1 MIKVKICSLL
11 SGLCN
16 DLILTWLRYFLFLNF
31 EKGALRQRQIPTLF
45 PAEYF
50 NPDLWTLSCH
60 PYWTVHFFLDMDATE
75 CEKKRVEYIDDL
87 TDLEKQFAIL
97 REQ

>member
-1 MIKVKICSLL
+1 MTIIL
-11 SGLCN
+11 SELRNLNIFVMYEWVTNLC
-16 DLILTWLRYFLFLNF
+16 DVRLSRVLIY
-31 EKGALRQRQIPTLF
+31 II
-45 PAEYF
+45 
-50 NPDLWTLSCH
+50 
-60 PYWTVHFFLDMDATE
+60 FFSFTDMDATE

>member
-1 MIKVKICSLL
+1 MHGHIEAMCSVTMYSNSYLWSVKLTSKRNLSLTKK
-11 SGLCN
+11 SEWK
-16 DLILTWLRYFLFLNF
+16 LILFWGTCIF
-31 EKGALRQRQIPTLF
+31 IIVTL
-45 PAEYF
+45 A
-50 NPDLWTLSCH
+50 
-60 PYWTVHFFLDMDATE
+60 DMDATE

>member
-1 MIKVKICSLL
+1 MICFSYFESKT
-11 SGLCN
+11 
-16 DLILTWLRYFLFLNF
+16 LIHTSF
-31 EKGALRQRQIPTLF
+31 
-45 PAEYF
+45 
-50 NPDLWTLSCH
+50 S
-60 PYWTVHFFLDMDATE
+60 DMDATE

>member
-1 MIKVKICSLL
+1 MLLKLSLIFTFDFKRNL
-11 SGLCN
+11 LYV
-16 DLILTWLRYFLFLNF
+16 IL
-31 EKGALRQRQIPTLF
+31 A
-45 PAEYF
+45 
-50 NPDLWTLSCH
+50 
-60 PYWTVHFFLDMDATE
+60 DMDATE

>member
-1 MIKVKICSLL
+1 MRMGFVIQT
-11 SGLCN
+11 N
-16 DLILTWLRYFLFLNF
+16 ILACLEDEQVRVNFL
-31 EKGALRQRQIPTLF
+31 
-45 PAEYF
+45 
-50 NPDLWTLSCH
+50 
-60 PYWTVHFFLDMDATE
+60 LDMDATE